1 MQKAAFHLLE
11 GGFFRFG
18 VDFAR
23 LFVFSGEHGSF
34 FHLRIRKWA
43 LIDVCSSTAA

>member
-23 LFVFSGEHGSF
+23 LFVFSDEHGSF
-34 FHLRIRKWA
+34 FHLRIGKWA
-43 LIDVCSSTAA
+43 LFDVCLSAAA